1 MLEHDKD
8 LMACPYTLKTLDFD
22 KMRRRLKNE
31 KIDKPDDLMKA
42 GFTFPIKVPDP
53 ETVIVEKGI
62 MKATHAPTGCM
73 LIKRHVIEKL
83 IKSKVKCHIFPIDEF
98 WSDMG
103 THEELELLR
112 KSGKV

>member
-1 MLEHDKD
+1 MVDPTTIIKYF
-8 LMACPYTLKTLDFD
+8 PKI
-22 KMRRRLKNE
+22 KN
-31 KIDKPDDLMKA
+31 LS
-42 GFTFPIKVPDP
+42 
-53 ETVIVEKGI
+53 IVE
-62 MKATHAPTGCM
+62 
-73 LIKRHVIEKL
+73 VIEKL